1 MWWRRFS
8 SYLAKLQGWIT
19 NRAKCAVYP
28 IRCDDVDLDMVMQPF
43 QCSIQDFPSN
53 YLGLPLHVG
62 QIRRV
67 EVQPLID
74 KIADRLPT
82 WKGRFLNR
90 GGRLKILNVV
100 LSLIPTYFLTVFAPK
115 KWAIKRIDKLH
126 RGFLWKG
133 SEVASGGHCLVRWK
147 NVRKPK
153 SVGGLG
159 VLDLERFSRALRL
172 RWLWF
177 QWTEPN
183 RPWVGTDPPVM
194 RSTSSCSE

>member
-1 MWWRRFS
+1 LRKAQKLAFPLIGNRA
-8 SYLAKLQGWIT
+8 AKLRVSLHADDAAVFLKPVREEVYVVAQVLELFGKASGLIT

-53 YLGLPLHVG
+53 YLGLPLHVR

-115 KWAIKRIDKLH
+115 K
-126 RGFLWKG
+126 
-133 SEVASGGHCLVRWK
+133 VGHQE
-147 NVRKPK
+147 
-153 SVGGLG
+153 
-159 VLDLERFSRALRL
+159 D
-172 RWLWF
+172 
-177 QWTEPN
+177 
-183 RPWVGTDPPVM
+183 
-194 RSTSSCSE
+194 